1 MFKKLL
7 MAAVLATSLA
17 SIGCGPTEEKT
28 KNPEAVPN
36 IPPSDRG
43 GAMPGAT
50 GAPAQKG
57 GKVARP

>member
-1 MFKKLL
+1 

-28 KNPEAVPN
+28 QNPEAVPN

-43 GAMPGAT
+43 GATPGAA